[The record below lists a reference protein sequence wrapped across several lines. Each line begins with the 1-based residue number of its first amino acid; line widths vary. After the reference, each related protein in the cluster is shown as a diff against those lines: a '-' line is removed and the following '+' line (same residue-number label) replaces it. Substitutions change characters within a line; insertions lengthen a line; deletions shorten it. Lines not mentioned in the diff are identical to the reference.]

1 MKAFIIPVIVVAVAI
16 AAILWASRR
25 EDATP
30 GRSGLLVGYYG
41 CFGNQVAEVVDH
53 TNLHWECF
61 WGGLQK
67 GIDNI
72 RAAGKFTV
80 IDVGQQLFEGTVPKT
95 LRPGADAR
103 LRSLFNELQDA
114 GVLHLVKMIVP
125 MDEPN
130 LPENRACADLAKA
143 VGAIRAVA
151 LSYDEL
157 SGVLLGCIY
166 YNRTPKCHTDL
177 FDVVGFDDYEPGANI
192 LSPGGAYEKFRETL
206 RPSQRTML
214 IPGGGYG
221 PSKWEPKQQDPA
233 PFVSYAM
240 SNPEVLMIVPFLWR
254 YPNHGEDI
262 AGIVDLPIKDAY
274 IAAGKSILEAA

>member
-1 MKAFIIPVIVVAVAI
+1 MKPIVFAVIILAVAVA
-16 AAILWASRR
+16 AIILASR
-25 EDATP
+25 
-30 GRSGLLVGYYG
+30 SGSDSKPSNRPLFGYYG
-41 CFGNQVAEVVDH
+41 CFGNQVAEVADH
-53 TNLHWECF
+53 TNLHWEAF
-61 WGGLQK
+61 WDGLQK

-72 RAAGKFTV
+72 RTAAKFTV
-80 IDVGQQLFEGTVPKT
+80 IDVGSQLFEGAAPKT
-95 LRPGADAR
+95 FRPDAEAR
-103 LRSLFNELQDA
+103 LRSLFNDLQNA

-130 LPENRACADLAKA
+130 LPENRACADLPEA
-143 VGAIRAVA
+143 VGAIRALA
-151 LSYDEL
+151 LSYPEL

-166 YNRTPKCHTDL
+166 YNGAPKCHTDL

-192 LSPGGAYEKFRETL
+192 LSPNGAYEKFRETL
-206 RPSQRTML
+206 RPGQRTML

-221 PSKWEPKQQDPA
+221 PSKWEPKQQDPV

-254 YPNHGEDI
+254 YPAHGGDMV
-262 AGIVDLPIKDAY
+262 GIVDLPVKDAY